1 MVDLII
7 QKAEDPLTQKR
18 AALVIGNANYAGPN
32 TIKLRNPVKDAS
44 AIARKLR
51 KYGFELTC
59 VSDGTFAD
67 MRAGLTEFQST
78 IEAGGVALV
87 FFAGHGI
94 QINGE
99 NFLFACDT
107 DASGENQAKYS
118 SLSLDQVIDVLD
130 RSKAD
135 TKIVILDACRENPFE
150 VAWHR
155 SAATRG
161 LASVFAPRGTIIAY
175 ATSPGQIALDGRS
188 GNGVYTGALLQHIDT
203 ADCPIETFFKRV
215 RNAVAAETNGKQI
228 TWEHTSLA
236 GDFYFNT
243 SVGNVVNAYK
253 PSSLADGLFVLDA
266 GKSSHNIIR
275 GLKSHDWYVQNPALE
290 RLTPKFA
297 NTINDDNLFVL
308 GRNIYQAANGGARTA
323 EAFIRNFAEK
333 TSGMKPE
340 KVRSLLD
347 GMLFEI
353 FFDSKGE
360 LRESIKAN
368 MFDDVFEL
376 QKFSQFKDSFD
387 FIADTLIAARGDF
400 YVVPGKGHTLS
411 VSVVTEKVKS
421 GRRITGVFIDTVNV
435 FASRD
440 AEYAEDEE
448 EPALTRGLT
457 REEFEA
463 GLAKDLIVP
472 RRLLQ
477 VRYGPPLEHS
487 DTLRYPYGWSVS
499 KR

>member
-1 MVDLII
+1 MA
-7 QKAEDPLTQKR
+7 QER
-18 AALVIGNANYAGPN
+18 AALVIGNANYTGPN
-32 TIKLRNPVKDAS
+32 TTKLRNPLKDAS
-44 AIARKLR
+44 AIAKNLK
-51 KYGFELTC
+51 KYGFGLTQ
-59 VSDGTFAD
+59 VADGTFAD
-67 MRAGLTEFQST
+67 MRAALGEFQAA
-78 IEAGGVALV
+78 IEPGGVALV

-94 QINGE
+94 QIDGE

-135 TKIVILDACRENPFE
+135 TNIIILDACRENPFE
-150 VAWHR
+150 AAWHR
-155 SAATRG
+155 SGATRG
-161 LASVFAPRGTIIAY
+161 LASVFAPRGTIIAF
-175 ATSPGQIALDGRS
+175 ATSPGQVALDGRS

-203 ADCPIETFFKRV
+203 PDCPIETVFKRV
-215 RNAVAAETNGKQI
+215 RNAVAAETAGKQI

-243 SVGNVVNAYK
+243 SAGTFVTAYNA
-253 PSSLADGLFVLDA
+253 SSLADSLFVLDD
-266 GKSSHNIIR
+266 GKKSHQIIR
-275 GLKSHDWYVQNPALE
+275 GLKSLDWYTQNPALD
-290 RLTPKFA
+290 RLKSGLA

-323 EAFIRNFAEK
+323 EAFIRDFVDK
-333 TSGMKPE
+333 TSGMKPD
-340 KVRSLLD
+340 KSRALLD

-360 LRESIKAN
+360 LREAIKAN

-376 QKFSQFKDSFD
+376 QKFRQFKTSFD
-387 FIADTLIAARGDF
+387 FIAETLIGAHGDF

-411 VSVVTEKVKS
+411 VSVVTEKEKR

-435 FASRD
+435 FTLRD
-440 AEYAEDEE
+440 AEYAEDEDG
-448 EPALTRGLT
+448 PTLTRGVT
-457 REEFEA
+457 RENFEEE
-463 GLAKDLIVP
+463 LAKELVVP

-477 VRYGPPLEHS
+477 VRYTPPLQSGEM
-487 DTLRYPYGWSVS
+487 LRHPYGWGVT
-499 KR
+499 KQ

>member
-1 MVDLII
+1 M
-7 QKAEDPLTQKR
+7 AQKR
-18 AALVIGNANYAGPN
+18 SALVIGNANYTGPN
-32 TIKLRNPVKDAS
+32 TTKLRNPVKDAS
-44 AIARKLR
+44 AIARKLK
-51 KYGFELTC
+51 KYGFGLTH
-59 VSDGTFAD
+59 VADGVFTD
-67 MRAGLTEFQST
+67 MRAALAQFQAA
-78 IEAGGVALV
+78 IEPGGVALV

-94 QINGE
+94 QIDGE

-135 TKIVILDACRENPFE
+135 TKIIILDACRENPFE
-150 VAWHR
+150 KAWHR
-155 SAATRG
+155 SGAKRG
-161 LASVFAPRGTIIAY
+161 LASVFAPRGTIIAF
-175 ATSPGQIALDGRS
+175 ATSPGQVALDGRA

-203 ADCPIETFFKRV
+203 PDCPIETVFKRV
-215 RNAVAAETNGKQI
+215 RNAVAAETAGKQI

-243 SVGNVVNAYK
+243 SAGTFVTTYQA
-253 PSSLADGLFVLDA
+253 SSLADSLFVLDD
-266 GKSSHNIIR
+266 GKKSHQIIR
-275 GLKSHDWYVQNPALE
+275 GLKSHDWYTQNPALD
-290 RLTPKFA
+290 RLKTGLA
-297 NTINDDNLFVL
+297 NTINEDNLFVL

-323 EAFIRNFAEK
+323 EAFIRDFVDK
-333 TSGMKPE
+333 TSGMKPDT
-340 KVRSLLD
+340 VRALLD

-360 LRESIKAN
+360 LRDSIKGN

-376 QKFSQFKDSFD
+376 QKFSQFKDSFE
-387 FIADTLIAARGDF
+387 FIGETLVAAHGDF

-411 VSVVTEKVKS
+411 VSVVTEKEKR

-435 FASRD
+435 FTLRD

-448 EPALTRGLT
+448 TPVLTRGVT
-457 REEFEA
+457 KEDFEA
-463 GLAKDLIVP
+463 ELAKDLVVP

-477 VRYGPPLEHS
+477 VRYTPPLERGEA
-487 DTLRYPYGWSVS
+487 LRYPYGWGVT
-499 KR
+499 KQ

>member
-1 MVDLII
+1 M
-7 QKAEDPLTQKR
+7 PQKR
-18 AALVIGNANYAGPN
+18 AALVIGNANYTGPN
-32 TIKLRNPVKDAS
+32 TTKLRNPVKDAS
-44 AIARKLR
+44 AIAKKLK
-51 KYGFELTC
+51 KYGFGLIQ
-59 VSDGTFAD
+59 VADGTFAD
-67 MRAGLTEFQST
+67 MRAALGKFQT
-78 IEAGGVALV
+78 AIEPGGVALV

-94 QINGE
+94 QIGGE

-107 DASGENQAKYS
+107 DASGENQAKFS

-135 TKIVILDACRENPFE
+135 TKIIILDACRENPFE
-150 VAWHR
+150 KAWHR
-155 SAATRG
+155 SGATRG
-161 LASVFAPRGTIIAY
+161 LASMFAPRGTIIAF
-175 ATSPGQIALDGRS
+175 ATSPGQIALDGGS

-203 ADCPIETFFKRV
+203 PDCPIETVFKRV
-215 RNAVAAETNGKQI
+215 RNSVAAETAGKQT

-243 SVGNVVNAYK
+243 RAGTFVTAYNA
-253 PSSLADGLFVLDA
+253 SSLADSLFVLDD
-266 GKSSHNIIR
+266 GKKSHQIIR
-275 GLKSHDWYVQNPALE
+275 GLKSLDWYTQNPALD
-290 RLTPKFA
+290 RLKSGLA
-297 NTINDDNLFVL
+297 NTIDDENLFVL

-323 EAFIRNFAEK
+323 EAFIRDFSDK
-333 TSGMKPE
+333 TSGMKSE
-340 KVRSLLD
+340 KVRALLD

-360 LRESIKAN
+360 LRESIKGN

-387 FIADTLIAARGDF
+387 FIAETLIAAHGDF

-411 VSVVTEKVKS
+411 VSVVTEKEKR

-435 FASRD
+435 FTLRD

-448 EPALTRGLT
+448 KPTLTRGVT
-457 REEFEA
+457 KEDFESE
-463 GLAKDLIVP
+463 LAKDLIVP

-477 VRYGPPLEHS
+477 VRYSPPLERGE
-487 DTLRYPYGWSVS
+487 TLRYPYGWGVT
-499 KR
+499 KQ